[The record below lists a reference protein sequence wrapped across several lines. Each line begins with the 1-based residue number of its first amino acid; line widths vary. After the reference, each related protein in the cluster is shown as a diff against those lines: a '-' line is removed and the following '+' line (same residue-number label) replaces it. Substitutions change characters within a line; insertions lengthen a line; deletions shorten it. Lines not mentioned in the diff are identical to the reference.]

1 MRLDPG
7 VVKEAGAP
15 LDMLGLKAPMEGG
28 TLGLASPPME
38 KGVPG
43 IGEVLGMMLWS
54 WKKLDSLGWS

>member
-1 MRLDPG
+1 MRLEPG

-15 LDMLGLKAPMEGG
+15 LDMLGLKAPMDGG

-43 IGEVLGMMLWS
+43 IGEVLGIV
-54 WKKLDSLGWS
+54 

>member
-28 TLGLASPPME
+28 TLGLVSPPME

-43 IGEVLGMMLWS
+43 VGEALGTV
-54 WKKLDSLGWS
+54 